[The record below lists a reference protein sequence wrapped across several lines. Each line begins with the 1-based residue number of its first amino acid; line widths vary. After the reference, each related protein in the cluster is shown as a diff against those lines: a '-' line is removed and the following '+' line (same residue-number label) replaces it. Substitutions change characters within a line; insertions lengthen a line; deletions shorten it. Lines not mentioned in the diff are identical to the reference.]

1 MKIIK
6 FSEFKKKDYKKS
18 KKINLDMNQK
28 YDRESQGTLD
38 FLISKLIN
46 SFLEIPEKIED
57 KKEFENVVT
66 FFILSMKEETTNKV
80 YRYVNENN
88 EVFDLHF
95 KDYIISGFEWNER
108 GNFQPNIVT
117 DFDLYKVEKQQ

>member
-18 KKINLDMNQK
+18 KKINLDMNPK

-38 FLISKLIN
+38 FLMSKLIN
-46 SFLEIPEKIED
+46 SFLEKPEKIED

-80 YRYVNENN
+80 YRYVNEDN

-108 GNFQPNIVT
+108 DNFQPNIVT
-117 DFDLYKVEKQQ
+117 DFDLYKVEK